1 MNIEFNQE
9 VGILL
14 SGMLVGICLSA
25 LVSWIIGSKLMSA
38 SVRTKKAMSKLIG
51 ILKNDLTNKQP
62 MSVARIYRLIR
73 SVGRREGI
81 KLTMY
86 VAPQVPLE
94 DVELSLK
101 EDTKLDLQQKEECIL
116 QIEKIL
122 DEMVGQKRPM
132 IVPIE
137 LSELIKSLKE
147 KIHKG
152 AFDELGED
160 MVKLQLWH
168 ETTDFDKKA
177 EGFRLRII
185 ISLLVLLSVWV
196 CTGVITFFST
206 FSQNYNWWTG
216 WIMIVCPALILI
228 LTALGYSM
236 SGRIKIKDESSW
248 DNPSKI

>member
-1 MNIEFNQE
+1 MHVEFNQGMGILF
-9 VGILL
+9 VGILT
-14 SGMLVGICLSA
+14 GISLSA
-25 LVSWIIGSKLMSA
+25 IVSWIIGSKIMSMSA
-38 SVRTKKAMSKLIG
+38 KTKKAMSKLIG
-51 ILKNDLTNKQP
+51 ILKNDLINKQS

-86 VAPQVPLE
+86 IAPQMPLE

-101 EDTKLDLQQKEECIL
+101 EDVKLDLAQKEECIV

-122 DEMVGQKRPM
+122 DEMAGQKRP
-132 IVPIE
+132 VFLPIE

-147 KIHKG
+147 KIQKG
-152 AFDELGED
+152 ALDELGED
-160 MVKLQLWH
+160 IVKLQLWY

-177 EGFRLRII
+177 TGFRLRVIA
-185 ISLLVLLSVWV
+185 SLLVLLLVWAA
-196 CTGVITFFST
+196 TGVITFFST

-216 WIMIVCPALILI
+216 WILIVCPTLILI
-228 LTALGYSM
+228 LITLGYSM